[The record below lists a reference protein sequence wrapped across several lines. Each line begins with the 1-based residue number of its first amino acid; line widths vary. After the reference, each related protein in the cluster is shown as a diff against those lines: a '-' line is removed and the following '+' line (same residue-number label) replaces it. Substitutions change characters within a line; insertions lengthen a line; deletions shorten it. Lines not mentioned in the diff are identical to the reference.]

1 MCMPKL
7 DSTHIAD
14 RLRERL
20 AELKADKEV
29 APRELRAL
37 LNEAQLKAIDDAWT
51 HQQHLR
57 KTTKARTKEQQVE
70 LGYKTKRE
78 IYIEVYKQAL
88 SDLDLVAAF
97 DHKLR
102 SAEIRQAKI
111 FMDSYT
117 AAINNGKTSS
127 EAKTIANNDLTRAKL
142 TRIDG
147 QKVTHRSKRDREVAE
162 MEAQLKQQLGI
173 KDNSDT

>member
-1 MCMPKL
+1 MPKL
-7 DSTHIAD
+7 DNTHIAD

-20 AELKADKEV
+20 ADLKLGKEI
-29 APRELRAL
+29 AARELRAL
-37 LNEAQLKAIDDAWT
+37 LNEEQIKAIDDAKKY
-51 HQQHLR
+51 QQQLR
-57 KTTKARTKEQQVE
+57 KLVKVRTKEKQQLV
-70 LGYKTKRE
+70 GYKAIRD
-78 IYIEVYKQAL
+78 IYIEVYEQAI
-88 SDLDLVAAF
+88 LDIDVVAAF
-97 DHKLR
+97 DKKLR
-102 SAEIRQAKI
+102 AAEIRQAKI

-117 AAINNGKTSS
+117 AAMNNGKTSS

-162 MEAQLKQQLGI
+162 MEEQLKQQLGI